1 VRNVAGRVVLD
12 LETASTVD
20 LTVVGSHVYAEHPD
34 TRITVLCFA
43 LDDAPVRSWT
53 GGEPPDDFVAAV
65 ATGAIVVAHNY
76 FFEFDVYHAKLVPL
90 GWPPIPLAQWSCT
103 MARALVA
110 GYPARLEAAARAAN
124 LTVQKDAGARDL
136 MLRMARPRKLDPLT
150 WWHETD
156 APRFARLC
164 AYCARDVAAERAL
177 DKAVPELSPRERAV
191 FDADHRLNRRGLLVD
206 RPLVDRMHALA
217 VHERARINSRL
228 TRLTNGQVTSGTQV
242 AKLGA
247 WLEFQNVSVP
257 SLARDKIAE
266 MLLTGQYAEPVR
278 DVLQARLD
286 VSRSSTAKLATIQAA
301 ASRDGRMRGCFQFYG
316 ANRTGRWAGRRFQP
330 QNLPRGT
337 ITDVAIAVDLI
348 ERGAPPEDLDLLF
361 EDSVMGILASC
372 LRATIAA
379 APGRTLV
386 AVDLSQ
392 IEARVLAWLADQRD
406 VLEVFARGED
416 VYSYTAQRLGSP
428 SRQLGKVLVL
438 ACGFGMGPARFL
450 LTAAAYGLVLTPA
463 QAEDAVMGWR
473 DLNRQIV
480 NYWWEAHKTAMRVV
494 QARAGTMER
503 WGRVTFI
510 RRPRAL
516 LARLP
521 SGRHLVYR
529 DPRVIPNPDHG
540 HLEMTYMG
548 IDKGAWMR
556 LRTWPGKLC
565 ENSVQAVARDVLAD
579 AMVTMDRAGVP
590 LIATVHDELVAEVP
604 TPKAPAALAWML
616 GVMRRP
622 VPWAPGLP
630 VDAAGFVGQR
640 YRKN

>member
-1 VRNVAGRVVLD
+1 MSRVVLD

-20 LTVVGSHVYAEHPD
+20 LTVVGAHVYAEHPD
-34 TRITVLCFA
+34 TRITVLCYA
-43 LDDAPVRSWT
+43 IDDAPTRSWT
-53 GGEPPDDFVAAV
+53 GGEPPDDFVAAIR
-65 ATGAIVVAHNY
+65 AGAVVVAHNY
-76 FFEFDVYHAKLVPL
+76 LFEFDVHHAKLVPL
-90 GWPPIPLAQWSCT
+90 GWPPIPLGQWSCT

-110 GYPARLEAAARAAN
+110 GYPAGLEAAARAAK
-124 LTVQKDAGARDL
+124 LTIQKDASARDL

-164 AYCARDVAAERAL
+164 AYCAQDVAAERAL
-177 DKAVPELSPRERAV
+177 DKALPELSPRERAI
-191 FDADHRLNRRGLLVD
+191 FDADHRLNQRGLRVD
-206 RPLVDRMHALA
+206 HALVA
-217 VHERARINSRL
+217 RMRALAEHERKRINGRL
-228 TRLTNGQVTSGTQV
+228 TRLTNGQVTAGTQV
-242 AKLGA
+242 ARIGA
-247 WLEFQNVSVP
+247 WLQDQNVSAP
-257 SLARDKIAE
+257 SLAREKVE
-266 MLLTGQYAEPVR
+266 GMLLTEHHAEHVR
-278 DVLQARLD
+278 AVLQARLD
-286 VSRSSTAKLATIQAA
+286 VSRSSTAKLTTIQAA
-301 ASRDGRMRGCFQFYG
+301 ASRDDRMRGCFQYYG

-337 ITDVAIAVDLI
+337 IKDVGAAVELI
-348 ERGAPPEDLDLLF
+348 ERGATPEDLDLLF
-361 EDSVMGILASC
+361 EDSTMGVLASC
-372 LRATIAA
+372 LRATIE
-379 APGRTLV
+379 APPGHTLV

-416 VYSYTAQRLGSP
+416 VYSYTARRLGSP

-438 ACGFGMGPARFL
+438 ACGFGMGPARFR
-450 LTAAAYGLVLTPA
+450 LTAAAYGLDLTDA
-463 QAEDAVMGWR
+463 QAEDAVTGWR

-480 NYWWEAHKTAMRVV
+480 NYWWEAHKVAMRVT
-494 QARAGTMER
+494 RGRDGTLER

-510 RRPRAL
+510 RRRGAL

-556 LRTWPGKLC
+556 LRTWPGKLT
-565 ENSVQAVARDVLAD
+565 ENLVQAIARDVLAD
-579 AMVTMDRAGVP
+579 AMVTMDRGAAP
-590 LIATVHDELVAEVP
+590 LIATVHDELVAETP

-616 GVMRRP
+616 AVMRRP